1 MADYQEC
8 IKLGGRPA
16 RLYFSPE
23 RCELSGRA
31 RQSRGCVSPQTILH
45 LRNGNAKQI
54 ETKLDA
60 SLGVEARLAREDA
73 MRKWLYLPV
82 AIVLVLFSISERAQG
97 QARKDIRSEGAKAP
111 TEGNVTREPTK
122 PATQDSNYS
131 IAPEDLLTI
140 DVWKEPE
147 ISRTVPVRRDGKI
160 SLPLLNDLQAAG
172 LTPTQLSS
180 EIVEKLRATIVHPQ
194 VTVIVAQMSSLR
206 IYILGQVTRGGA
218 YPLVPDMTVMQ
229 ALSIAGGFT
238 PFANLKKIYVMR
250 TENGADKKFP
260 LNYKEV
266 IHGREMQQN
275 IHLKP
280 GDTIVVP

>member
-1 MADYQEC
+1 MTR
-8 IKLGGRPA
+8 G
-16 RLYFSPE
+16 LYLTAAVLLVS
-23 RCELSGRA
+23 CSASVRA
-31 RQSRGCVSPQTILH
+31 R
-45 LRNGNAKQI
+45 
-54 ETKLDA
+54 
-60 SLGVEARLAREDA
+60 
-73 MRKWLYLPV
+73 
-82 AIVLVLFSISERAQG
+82 G
-97 QARKDIRSEGAKAP
+97 QARNDIKSDSAKVLTAGDVSSQPAKAA
-111 TEGNVTREPTK
+111 TEDP
-122 PATQDSNYS
+122 NYA
-131 IAPEDLLTI
+131 IAPEDVLTI

-172 LTPTQLSS
+172 LTPTQLGA

-206 IYILGQVTRGGA
+206 IYVLGQVTRGGA

-238 PFANLKKIYVMR
+238 PYANLKKIHVMR
-250 TENGADKKFP
+250 SENGAEKIYP
-260 LNYKEV
+260 VNYKEV
-266 IHGREMQQN
+266 MSGRKTEQN

>member
-1 MADYQEC
+1 
-8 IKLGGRPA
+8 
-16 RLYFSPE
+16 
-23 RCELSGRA
+23 
-31 RQSRGCVSPQTILH
+31 
-45 LRNGNAKQI
+45 
-54 ETKLDA
+54 
-60 SLGVEARLAREDA
+60 
-73 MRKWLYLPV
+73 MRKWLYV
-82 AIVLVLFSISERAQG
+82 TAAIWLGSFSISVRTQG
-97 QARKDIRSEGAKAP
+97 QARKDIKSESAKVLTAGDIAP
-111 TEGNVTREPTK
+111 QPPKAATEDP
-122 PATQDSNYS
+122 NYS
-131 IAPEDLLTI
+131 IAPEDVLTI

-206 IYILGQVTRGGA
+206 VYVLGQVTRGGA

-238 PFANLKKIYVMR
+238 PYANVKKMFVMR
-250 TENGADKKFP
+250 KENGADKIFAV
-260 LNYKEV
+260 NYKEV
-266 IHGREMQQN
+266 ISGRKTEQN
-275 IHLKP
+275 IQLKP

>member
-1 MADYQEC
+1 
-8 IKLGGRPA
+8 
-16 RLYFSPE
+16 
-23 RCELSGRA
+23 
-31 RQSRGCVSPQTILH
+31 
-45 LRNGNAKQI
+45 
-54 ETKLDA
+54 
-60 SLGVEARLAREDA
+60 
-73 MRKWLYLPV
+73 MRKWLYV
-82 AIVLVLFSISERAQG
+82 TAAISLVSFSISVRALG
-97 QARKDIRSEGAKAP
+97 QARKDMKSESSKVLAASGVTSPPAKAR
-111 TEGNVTREPTK
+111 TEDP
-122 PATQDSNYS
+122 NYS
-131 IAPEDLLTI
+131 IAPEDVLTI

-172 LTPTQLSS
+172 LTPTQLGA

-238 PFANLKKIYVMR
+238 PYANVKKIYVMR
-250 TENGADKKFP
+250 RESGADKIFGV
-260 LNYKEV
+260 NYKEV
-266 IHGREMQQN
+266 VSGRKTEQN
-275 IHLKP
+275 IHLQA